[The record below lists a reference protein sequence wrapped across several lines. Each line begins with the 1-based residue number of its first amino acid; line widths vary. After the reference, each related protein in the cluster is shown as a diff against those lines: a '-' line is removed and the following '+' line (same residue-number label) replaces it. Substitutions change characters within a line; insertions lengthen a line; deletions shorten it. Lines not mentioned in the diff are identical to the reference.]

1 MSGALSGSLPAHDV
15 GDGAF
20 ARWTFE
26 APPNTTIANVTL
38 QRTAGASSNGA
49 WYRTYFL
56 FQDSPVPELGYGLDV
71 CVWLTG
77 PCNRPGDPSNP
88 LEEVSRYASG
98 SIRAGR
104 LTASAQCD
112 GGPCGAQDPALA
124 GWFQI
129 YRARIGLSD
138 AFPPAFRTA
147 PSGSLL
153 DTSGTLSGE
162 RAVRFDATDL
172 GGGLRAGEIVV
183 DGVAVA
189 TTDVGAG
196 GTCREPYN
204 LPVPCP
210 LSAEGTITLETS
222 AIENGR
228 RSVQIGLVDAAGNR
242 TLSDPVTVAVHNDKH
257 PNGTPV
263 SRTASLTARFRTR
276 GDRRVVERTVGFGR
290 RTRIVGRLVDAARAP
305 IAGAQLVVT
314 SRLDRLGAAER
325 PVATIT
331 TGRDGR
337 YAWRTGPGPSRF
349 FRIGYRAYGSDER
362 LTASTEVKLGVRP
375 AIALSVR
382 PRRVSNG
389 GKVQFRGR
397 LLGGPGKRGSQVV
410 LEAVGRRGRQ
420 RVPVATL
427 RAGREGRFR
436 FSYRFLRSFAPFT
449 YRFRARLI
457 PQAGYPYAAGSSP
470 IALVKIVR

>member
-1 MSGALSGSLPAHDV
+1 VGS
-15 GDGAF
+15 GAF

-26 APPNTTIANVTL
+26 APPNTTIANVTVH
-38 QRTAGASSNGA
+38 RTASASSNGA
-49 WYRTYFL
+49 WYRSYFL
-56 FQDSPVPELGYGLDV
+56 FQDSPVPMEGYGLDV

-77 PCNRPGDPSNP
+77 PCQRPGDASKPFDD
-88 LEEVSRYASG
+88 VSRFASG

-104 LTASAQCD
+104 LIASAQCD
-112 GGPCGAQDPALA
+112 GSSCGAQAPTFA
-124 GWFQI
+124 GSFGI

-153 DTSGTLSGE
+153 DASATVSGE
-162 RAVRFDATDL
+162 RAVRFDATDI

-189 TTDVGAG
+189 RTDIGAG

-210 LSAEGTITLETS
+210 FSANGTISLDTA

-228 RSVQIGLVDAAGNR
+228 RSVQVGLVDAAGNR
-242 TLSDPVTVAVHNDKH
+242 TLSDPVTVAVHNDKY

-263 SRTASLTARFRTR
+263 SRTASLTARFSTR
-276 GDRRVVERTVGFGR
+276 SGRRLVERTVGFGR
-290 RTRIVGRLVDAARAP
+290 RARIVGRLVDAARTP

-314 SRLDRLGAAER
+314 SRVDRLGAEER

-331 TGRDGR
+331 TGSDGR

-389 GKVQFRGR
+389 GEVRFRGR
-397 LLGGPGKRGSQVV
+397 LLGGPGKRGTQVV

-420 RVPVATL
+420 RVPVETL

-436 FSYRFLRSFAPFT
+436 FSYRFVRSFAPFT

-457 PQAGYPYAAGSSP
+457 PQAGYPYAAGASP
-470 IALVKIVR
+470 IVVVKIVR